1 MTAKYD
7 LDTGMTLFGC
17 RNLIVS
23 RVIRRTSAQ
32 QTAGTPSANL
42 IMMM

>member
-1 MTAKYD
+1 MTANYD

-17 RNLIVS
+17 SNLIVS

-32 QTAGTPSANL
+32 LTAGTPSANL
-42 IMMM
+42 IPMV